1 MSSMATIYGSTG
13 AKISAGKSVPLA
25 DIDAKLRAQ
34 SYVAGDFKRVPS
46 DRPPQFKPV
55 TKWDTYVLIE
65 VLESDPKTTLFPE
78 SGFYHLRD
86 LVDHNVGFLLEP

>member
-1 MSSMATIYGSTG
+1 MANIYGSTG
-13 AKISAGKSVPLA
+13 AKISEGKAVSLA

-34 SYVAGDFKRVPS
+34 SYVAGDFKRAPG
-46 DRPPQFKPV
+46 DRAPQFKPV

-65 VLESDPKTTLFPE
+65 VVDEDPKTALFPQ

-86 LVDHNVGFLLEP
+86 LTDHNVGFLLEP

>member
-1 MSSMATIYGSTG
+1 
-13 AKISAGKSVPLA
+13 
-25 DIDAKLRAQ
+25 
-34 SYVAGDFKRVPS
+34 
-46 DRPPQFKPV
+46 V

-86 LVDHNVGFLLEP
+86 LADHNVGFLLEP

>member
-1 MSSMATIYGSTG
+1 MANIYGSTG
-13 AKISAGKSVPLA
+13 AKISEGKAVSLA

-34 SYVAGDFKRVPS
+34 SYVAGDFKRAPG
-46 DRPPQFKPV
+46 DRAPQFKPV

-65 VLESDPKTTLFPE
+65 VVDEDPKTTLFPQ

-86 LVDHNVGFLLEP
+86 LTDHNVGFLLEP